1 MYQIFSAVNYCHKM
15 HIVHRDLKPE
25 NILIVEKDIDGL
37 PIIKICDFGTSKIF
51 EKGAVE
57 RKLVGSSY
65 YIAPE
70 VSKNIIM
77 KNVTYAPV
85 G

>member
-37 PIIKICDFGTSKIF
+37 PIIKICDFGHRKFSKKVLL
-51 EKGAVE
+51 KG
-57 RKLVGSSY
+57 
-65 YIAPE
+65 
-70 VSKNIIM
+70 N
-77 KNVTYAPV
+77 
-85 G
+85 